1 MCARKDISLATYSNA
16 VRNGSDLTFVCPECK
31 VGKPA
36 PNVAFDVAD
45 VSFDHTGGVPD
56 EALSVSDSEVADDL
70 PDHEDTTY
78 TVVNNGSSRGRAK
91 LVDSNGYSYTVKRT

>member
-1 MCARKDISLATYSNA
+1 MHVKTSRWRPIPTPCATAAISRSSVLSAKSGN
-16 VRNGSDLTFVCPECK
+16 
-31 VGKPA
+31 
-36 PNVAFDVAD
+36 